1 LSGDGVLSAAM
12 RRSSSYLLVIL
23 LCGIIAIDSTIVSAQ
38 GKKTRPGKSASARSM
53 NYPKIRAAIASLEAA
68 KAELQNSGRDFGGH
82 KQDAIDAVN
91 DALKR
96 LRLALQFEK
105 Y

>member
-1 LSGDGVLSAAM
+1 M
-12 RRSSSYLLVIL
+12 RRSSSYLLVIPVAL
-23 LCGIIAIDSTIVSAQ
+23 AIAAGSVTAATQ
-38 GKKTRPGKSASARSM
+38 GRKTRSKKAATM
-53 NYPKIRAAIASLEAA
+53 KTADHPKIHAAIASLEAA
-68 KAELQNSGRDFGGH
+68 KADLQSSKKDFGGH
-82 KQDAIDAVN
+82 RQDAIDAVN

>member
-1 LSGDGVLSAAM
+1 M
-12 RRSSSYLLVIL
+12 KRSSSYLLAAL
-23 LCGIIAIDSTIVSAQ
+23 LCGIITTDSRIVPAQ
-38 GKKTRPGKSASARSM
+38 ARKTRPPKSASARTVD
-53 NYPKIRAAIASLEAA
+53 YPKIRTAIASLEAA
-68 KAELQNSGRDFGGH
+68 KAELQNSSKDFGGH
-82 KQDAIDAVN
+82 KQEAIDAVN

>member
-1 LSGDGVLSAAM
+1 M
-12 RRSSSYLLVIL
+12 IT
-23 LCGIIAIDSTIVSAQ
+23 IDSTVGLAQ
-38 GKKTRPGKSASARSM
+38 GKKTRPAKSASARAM

-68 KAELQNSGRDFGGH
+68 KAELQNSGGDFGGH
-82 KQDAIDAVN
+82 KQDAVDAVN

>member
-1 LSGDGVLSAAM
+1 MVGFTSAGSMVA
-12 RRSSSYLLVIL
+12 
-23 LCGIIAIDSTIVSAQ
+23 SAQ
-38 GKKTRPGKSASARSM
+38 GKKTRPSRPATTRTMS
-53 NYPKIRAAIASLEAA
+53 YPKIRAAIASLEAA
-68 KAELQNSGRDFGGH
+68 KAELENSNKDFGGH
-82 KQDAIDAVN
+82 KQEAINAIN